1 MSSASELDNNNQL
14 KMLISQNADGIMVVD
29 LTGVVRFVNPAVEFM
44 LNRPQSELIGN
55 SLGFPVVMVD
65 KTEVNIISINGKHLI
80 AEMRIV
86 DIEWENKPAFL
97 VSLRDITEYKLI
109 TDALKK
115 RNIELEENIEELEIF
130 SYSLS
135 HDLWNYLRRI
145 GLLSQKLLDKDY
157 QELSSESQVWLQQI
171 DKISSETKG
180 LIESLLQLSRVS
192 YTKVNKQVFNLSN
205 LAQDVINQIQL
216 VNVYRPVKILINQNI
231 QAYGDPRLIRI
242 ALDNLL
248 ENAWKY
254 TEICPEAMIEFGQV
268 NDLEIKDLSLM
279 MNLEFSDNYSIFFV
293 RDNGVGF
300 EPTNA
305 QKLFQPFQRL
315 HGGECF
321 PGNGIGLAT
330 VRRVIQRHD
339 GKVWA
344 KGEINKGAIF
354 YFSLPS
360 K

>member
-1 MSSASELDNNNQL
+1 MSSASELDNNEQL
-14 KMLISQNADGIMVVD
+14 QMLISHNADGIIVVD
-29 LTGVVRFVNPAVEFM
+29 ITGVVRFANPAAEFM
-44 LNRPQSELIGN
+44 LNRSQSELIGN
-55 SLGFPVVMVD
+55 LLEFSVGMVD
-65 KTEVNIISINGKHLI
+65 KSEVNIISINGKNLI

-86 DIEWENKPAFL
+86 DIEWENKAAFL
-97 VSLRDITEYKLI
+97 ISLRDITKYKLI
-109 TDALKK
+109 ANSLTK
-115 RNIELEENIEELEIF
+115 RNMELEETIEELEIF

-157 QELSSESQVWLQQI
+157 QLLSAESQAWLQQI
-171 DKISSETKG
+171 NKISYETKG

-216 VNVYRPVKILINQNI
+216 VNVHRPIKISINYNI
-231 QAYGDPRLIRI
+231 QAYGDPGLIRI
-242 ALDNLL
+242 VLDNLL

-254 TEICPEAMIEFGQV
+254 TQNSQEGIIEFGEV
-268 NDLEIKDLSLM
+268 NDLEIKELSLV
-279 MNLEFSDNYSIFFV
+279 MNLEFPESYSIFFV
-293 RDNGVGF
+293 RDNGIGF
-300 EPTNA
+300 EETNA

-315 HGGECF
+315 HSGECCQ
-321 PGNGIGLAT
+321 GHGIGLAT
-330 VRRVIQRHD
+330 VRRVIQLHG

-360 K
+360 M

>member
-1 MSSASELDNNNQL
+1 MFSASELDNNNQL
-14 KMLISQNADGIMVVD
+14 KMLISHNADGIMVVD
-29 LTGVVRFVNPAVEFM
+29 VTGVVRFVNPAAELI
-44 LNRPQSELIGN
+44 LNRSQSELIGN
-55 SLGFPVVMVD
+55 LLEFPVVMVD

-80 AEMRIV
+80 TEMRIV
-86 DIEWENKPAFL
+86 NIEWENKPAFL

-109 TDALKK
+109 ANDLKK
-115 RNIELEENIEELEIF
+115 RNIELEETIEELEIF

-157 QELSSESQVWLQQI
+157 QLLSSESRVWLQQI
-171 DKISSETKG
+171 DKISYETKG
-180 LIESLLQLSRVS
+180 LIEGLLQLSRVT
-192 YTKVNKQVFNLSN
+192 YTKVNKQFFNLSN

-216 VNVYRPVKILINQNI
+216 VNVHRSIKILINYNI

-254 TEICPEAMIEFGQV
+254 TEMCQEGIIEFGQV
-268 NDLEIKDLSLM
+268 NDLEIKELSLA
-279 MNLEFSDNYSIFFV
+279 MNLELADNYSIFFI

-315 HGGECF
+315 HSGECF
-321 PGNGIGLAT
+321 QGHGIGLAT
-330 VRRVIQRHD
+330 VRRVIHRHG
-339 GKVWA
+339 GKIWA

-360 K
+360 S

>member
-1 MSSASELDNNNQL
+1 MSYASEIDNNHQL

-29 LTGVVRFVNPAVEFM
+29 LTGVVRFVNPAAELI
-44 LNRPQSELIGN
+44 LNRSESALIGN
-55 SLGFPVVMVD
+55 LLGFPISMVD
-65 KTEVNIISINGKHLI
+65 RSEIDIISANGKNLI

-86 DIEWENKPAFL
+86 DINWENEPAFL
-97 VSLRDITEYKLI
+97 ISLRDITEYKLI
-109 TDALKK
+109 TSYLTR
-115 RNIELEENIEELEIF
+115 RNIELEKTIEELEIF

-157 QELSSESQVWLQQI
+157 HSLSSESQEWLKQI
-171 DKISSETKG
+171 GKISHQTKS

-192 YTKVNKQVFNLSN
+192 YTKLNRQVFDLSN

-216 VNVYRPVKILINQNI
+216 VNIYRPIKILINENI

-248 ENAWKY
+248 VNAWKY
-254 TEICPEAMIEFGQV
+254 TETCQEPMIEFGQV
-268 NDLEIKDLSLM
+268 NDLEIQDLSLL
-279 MNLEFSDNYSIFFV
+279 MNIEFPDNYSIFFV

-300 EPTNA
+300 EITNA

-315 HGGECF
+315 HSRECF
-321 PGNGIGLAT
+321 PGDGIGLAT
-330 VRRVIQRHD
+330 VRRVIQRHG

-344 KGEINKGAIF
+344 KGEVNKGAIF